1 MLDQEIGIGISG
13 TFVQRLNDLKVQAA
27 QVEAAELMKEFT
39 GLLIVVQAV
48 PAIVF
53 IGISGALADD
63 RALIQL
69 KNFLSVFQCGFH
81 IVHAESN
88 LKDQVNTG
96 LVHKNSFQRSGFVSS

>member
-1 MLDQEIGIGISG
+1 MLDQEVGIGISG
-13 TFVQRLNDLKVQAA
+13 ALIQRLDDLKVQAA

-69 KNFLSVFQCGFH
+69 KNFLP
-81 IVHAESN
+81 A
-88 LKDQVNTG
+88 
-96 LVHKNSFQRSGFVSS
+96 SGPAVRFR